1 MAWRGSLLN
10 GVERTGARLLLASQ
24 MLDAGVQTVVIN
36 VGNDEELESD
46 DVIACQASQ
55 QRETT

>member
-55 QRETT
+55 Q